1 MHLTD
6 FKYGFEYVVVRA
18 VAWLVAR
25 LPLETASDLSG
36 WIWRKVAPRLRRHNR
51 ALAHLAAAFPDLSA
65 AERERLACDMWEVL
79 GRTFAETFYLAEIY
93 ASHRIDA
100 ADAMGLVQAYEAQG
114 MVVCAA
120 HQGNWEVAAMGLLRL
135 GKAPAGLY
143 RRVKNPRVDR
153 FLKDLRAPYY
163 PAGLFAK
170 EPTTALKLMR
180 LLKRGGCLA
189 MLADLRDHM
198 GLQVPFFGRNAPSTP
213 FPAMMARNL
222 GLPLFAGRIVREP
235 GVRFR
240 LSMEKIDV
248 PVTDDK
254 EADILAATAN
264 LQAAFE
270 RSIRAHPEQW
280 MWAHQRWG

>member
-6 FKYGFEYVVVRA
+6 FKYGFEYGVVRA

-36 WIWRKVAPRLRRHNR
+36 WIWRKVAPRLQRHNR

-93 ASHRIDA
+93 ASDRIDA

>member
-93 ASHRIDA
+93 ASDRIDA